1 MQTNKANNVIFLKNT
16 ESNIIE
22 EAFLI
27 LKENVKINDFKD
39 NKENKKIDVLKEAES
54 LINEKIKESNLK
66 FEKFKIEK
74 LEKKIKILKISNI
87 IFVIAVIISIIL
99 N

>member
-54 LINEKIKESNLK
+54 
-66 FEKFKIEK
+66 
-74 LEKKIKILKISNI
+74 
-87 IFVIAVIISIIL
+87 
-99 N
+99 